1 MMRRHRHRQ
10 QRQRHRITTDA
21 KKKKNPWL
29 DAFDDGEDL
38 EIEYDPSFS
47 EGKQDEDERPPED
60 PTNPYGFLKFPPGH
74 SVEIASLPLK
84 IRGDVRRCCC
94 VISGGVYEN
103 ILFFPA
109 IQLIKDRYPGV
120 LIDVVTSPRG
130 KQTYELNKNV
140 RWANAY
146 DPDDDFPEPMEYT
159 DMIGLLKA
167 RYYDLILSTKLA
179 GLGHAAFLYMSSA
192 RDRASYIYPN
202 VNGAGAGLML
212 SETFTPP
219 TLNLADGGYNMYS
232 EMLEWLGKPGR
243 GVPRQVVPSLGVSIS
258 KKLKAYVESRYTQI
272 GAEKGKF
279 VVVHGI
285 KCDSLASMQSKGD
298 PDSLL
303 PMEVWW
309 KIVKSIRGAKPVYV
323 IPHEKLRED
332 VEEIAGEDSAI
343 ILVTT
348 PGQLAALI
356 SDSIG
361 VISTNTAALQ
371 LASACGKQ
379 SIALFCSEEKGKV
392 FVPPNAV
399 EEKRC
404 TVVASKTGKLLDIDV
419 QQVINAVPGIVLGAL
434 VLA

>member
-1 MMRRHRHRQ
+1 MFLIPYLNSLSSTKIHHSNPNRRRLLPANGNRRSMVTDLQLRSTNSTIFLTTPAQNPCHSSNLFFARPMMRRHRHRQ

-159 DMIGLLKA
+159 DMIGLLKV
-167 RYYDLILSTKLA
+167 DLSCK
-179 GLGHAAFLYMSSA
+179 
-192 RDRASYIYPN
+192 
-202 VNGAGAGLML
+202 
-212 SETFTPP
+212 
-219 TLNLADGGYNMYS
+219 YS
-232 EMLEWLGKPGR
+232 NH
-243 GVPRQVVPSLGVSIS
+243 I
-258 KKLKAYVESRYTQI
+258 
-272 GAEKGKF
+272 
-279 VVVHGI
+279 
-285 KCDSLASMQSKGD
+285 
-298 PDSLL
+298 
-303 PMEVWW
+303 
-309 KIVKSIRGAKPVYV
+309 
-323 IPHEKLRED
+323 
-332 VEEIAGEDSAI
+332 
-343 ILVTT
+343 
-348 PGQLAALI
+348 
-356 SDSIG
+356 
-361 VISTNTAALQ
+361 
-371 LASACGKQ
+371 
-379 SIALFCSEEKGKV
+379 
-392 FVPPNAV
+392 
-399 EEKRC
+399 
-404 TVVASKTGKLLDIDV
+404 
-419 QQVINAVPGIVLGAL
+419 
-434 VLA
+434 